1 MVYATRMKKRANRQ
15 QAAKEANPN
24 PKKKAS
30 NPKKNTDKAERDV
43 SDEENDPRSFD
54 EKTTLASLTPA
65 QMQTFMDM
73 IEKAGGKVTPAGRKE
88 CDEKEAQ
95 PKKKKASPP
104 QEGEV
109 AHNSEEAQPEAS
121 ADQLLQLCL
130 QGQTK
135 KAKKGMENL
144 IREVI
149 RSKLYRI
156 IKLITG
162 KEVQDIAV
170 RKVRVWLNFSSLQ
183 GNDAATKRRIK
194 EFDDT
199 YGPVVTKL
207 LNEHR
212 SYVSSQLK
220 EVMHKNWEAHGRSLP
235 SKEQL
240 LKLIGRDFALAEPP
254 AEGLDEEDY
263 GLLRWWI
270 TEVLP
275 KACGTQSEWGPEH
288 HYYMTVQKGAPAKR
302 PKSYYVTP
310 STEAFAV
317 WVIENN
323 REAWPAQ
330 WAAKIEFG
338 NYGIIRKTKGPNK
351 EKLTSETSVVSILT
365 LLNLALIWL
374 TFHLTDITFWS
385 YLLIL

>member
-1 MVYATRMKKRANRQ
+1 MVYATRIQKRKDRQ
-15 QAAKEANPN
+15 QAAKEASPN
-24 PKKKAS
+24 PKKKAP
-30 NPKKNTDKAERDV
+30 NPN
-43 SDEENDPRSFD
+43 EEDDPKSFG
-54 EKTTLASLTPA
+54 EETTLAPLTPA
-65 QMQTFMDM
+65 QMQTFMDL
-73 IEKAGGKVTPAGRKE
+73 IEKAGGKVTPAGQKE
-88 CDEKEAQ
+88 CHEEEVEPEK
-95 PKKKKASPP
+95 
-104 QEGEV
+104 GEV
-109 AHNSEEAQPEAS
+109 AHNSEEAQPQAS
-121 ADQLLQLCL
+121 ADHLLKLCL

-135 KAKKGMENL
+135 KAKKGMETL
-144 IREVI
+144 VRDVI
-149 RSKLYRI
+149 RNKLYRI
-156 IKLITG
+156 IKFITC

-170 RKVRVWLNFSSLQ
+170 KKVRIWLNFSTLQ

-194 EFDDT
+194 EFDET

-212 SYVSSQLK
+212 SYVTSQLK
-220 EVMHKNWEAHGRSLP
+220 EVVHKNWEAHERSLP
-235 SKEQL
+235 SREQL
-240 LKLIGRDFALAEPP
+240 LNLIGRDFALAEPP

-263 GLLRWWI
+263 GLLRWWW

-302 PKSYYVTP
+302 PKRYYVTP

-323 REAWPAQ
+323 RESWPAQ
-330 WAAKIEFG
+330 WAAKVEFG
-338 NYGIIRKTKGPNK
+338 NYGVIRKTKGPND
-351 EKLTSETSVVSILT
+351 ERLTAETSTVSILT

-374 TFHLTDITFWS
+374 TFYLTDITFWS